1 MEERSRQAMR
11 STGFILSLVIGLS
24 LYGLINLYIFRKGWQ
39 ALSRFPAGRIV
50 FAAVFL
56 ILVLAFPVSRLL
68 RTLAPGAAADQLLRL
83 GILYAFLMVY
93 LWLLFLLYDLF
104 RLILRLAGR
113 FDEARDAALHP
124 PGSVGSVAALVVLL
138 ISLAFLFAGFVN
150 ARHVHI
156 KTLDLCINKKA
167 GALDRL
173 NAVMASD
180 FHLGAYNGSGRL
192 RQLVEKINSLDP
204 DIVLF
209 AGDIVDE
216 SVSTAE
222 EEEMI
227 GILKKLRAP
236 LGVFSVTGNH
246 EYYSGLE
253 KNLAYLERA
262 GVQVLQDEAL
272 KIDNSFWVIGRKDR
286 TARSFGDQRLS
297 LREIIDNNSVDES
310 LPLIVLDHQP
320 LGLKEAEE
328 AGIDLQ
334 LSGHTHAGQLFPIS
348 LINRRLYEQAWGYLR
363 KGRTQYYVS
372 SGAGTW
378 GPPVRTGSISEI
390 VQLKVRFDPKEPN
403 L

>member
-1 MEERSRQAMR
+1 MR
-11 STGFILSLVIGLS
+11 SAGFILSLIIGLS
-24 LYGLINLYIFRKGWQ
+24 LYGLINMYIFRKGWQ
-39 ALSRFPAGRIV
+39 ALSGLPAGRRILAV
-50 FAAVFL
+50 VFL
-56 ILVLAFPVSRLL
+56 VLVLAFPVSRLL
-68 RTLAPGAAADQLLRL
+68 RALAPGPAADQLLRL

-104 RLILRLAGR
+104 RLILRLVGR
-113 FDEARDAALHP
+113 FDEARDAALSP
-124 PGSVGSVAALVVLL
+124 SGSVGSSAVLVILL
-138 ISLAFLFAGFVN
+138 ISLAFLVAGFLN

-156 KTLDLCINKKA
+156 KSLDVRIEKRA
-167 GALDRL
+167 GRLSGL

-192 RQLVEKINSLDP
+192 RRLVERINLLAP
-204 DIVLF
+204 DIVLL
-209 AGDIVDE
+209 AGDVVDE

-222 EEEMI
+222 EEAMI
-227 GILKKLRAP
+227 GILKELRAP

-246 EYYSGLE
+246 EYYSGLG

-262 GVQVLQDEAL
+262 GVRVLQDEAFR
-272 KIDNSFWVIGRKDR
+272 IDNSFWVIGRKDR

-297 LREIIDNNSVDES
+297 IREIIARNGVDES

-320 LGLKEAEE
+320 LGLQEAAE

-378 GPPVRTGSISEI
+378 GPPIRTGSVSEI
-390 VQLKVRFDPKEPN
+390 IQIKIRFGPD
-403 L
+403 

>member
-1 MEERSRQAMR
+1 MR
-11 STGFILSLVIGLS
+11 SAGFILSLVIGLS

-39 ALSRFPAGRIV
+39 ALSRFPAGRTV
-50 FAAVFL
+50 FAAVFFV
-56 ILVLAFPVSRLL
+56 LVLAFPVSRLL

-104 RLILRLAGR
+104 CLILRLAGR
-113 FDEARDAALHP
+113 FSEARDAVLHP
-124 PGSVGSVAALVVLL
+124 SGSVGSVAALAVLL
-138 ISLAFLFAGFVN
+138 ISLAFLVAGFLN

-156 KTLDLCINKKA
+156 KTLDLRIEKRA
-167 GALDRL
+167 GDLSRL

-192 RQLVEKINSLDP
+192 KNLVEKINSLDP

-227 GILKKLRAP
+227 GILRGLRAP

-253 KNLAYLERA
+253 KNLDYLERA
-262 GVQVLQDEAL
+262 DVRVLQDEAQ
-272 KIDNSFWVIGRKDR
+272 IIADSFWIIGRRDR
-286 TARSFGDQRLS
+286 TARSFGGRRLS
-297 LREIIDNNSVDES
+297 LGEIIEKNRVDVS
-310 LPLIVLDHQP
+310 LPLFVLDHQP
-320 LGLKEAEE
+320 VGLKEAEE

-334 LSGHTHAGQLFPIS
+334 LSGHTHAGQLFPFS

-363 KGRTQYYVS
+363 KGGTQYYVS

-378 GPPVRTGSISEI
+378 GPPVRTGSVSEI
-390 VQLKVRFDPKEPN
+390 VRLRILFGPE
-403 L
+403 